1 MSKSSTSKSSDD
13 EYYGDNGEEFRSAI
27 LNNKYCL
34 IDKIGYGSYSSVWLA
49 YCISDNNFYAIKIQ
63 NSEDYEEGLQE
74 MNILNR
80 IKELNSKYLINI
92 VDSFEVVKQEEK
104 LKKYKKGNKKY
115 TKKVIINNKFI
126 CMVLPLM
133 ACSLYTLIKRGKY
146 SKGLGN
152 ELMLKSINCLL
163 NSISILHENLKLCH
177 TDLKPENMLISG
189 YSFKVSE
196 IIEEYSKFN
205 LKNLYENKLKE
216 ELILKN
222 YDLQNS
228 NVKKKVRKL
237 KTNILKS
244 LHIKILDS
252 MTSISNNSDSESD
265 SESTNSESNYS
276 EINEIINSKNL
287 ENCEIVLTDF
297 GSNIKIKNLEEY
309 DEIQTR
315 YYRAPEVI
323 LKLNYNEKIDIWSIG
338 CCLYEIYSGE
348 ILFNP
353 DKDNETT
360 RDMNHLNLIQNMIGE
375 IPRSLVKKSPVRKE
389 FFKDGKLKINRSG
402 KHLDELL
409 NEIQNPNEDIANL
422 IKKCLIIDPNERPNI
437 IELNSYFVKINNK
450 IC

>member
-27 LNNKYCL
+27 LNNKYSL

-63 NSEDYEEGLQE
+63 NSEDYEEGLEE

-80 IKELNSKYLINI
+80 IKELNSKHLINI
-92 VDSFEVVKQEEK
+92 VDGFEIVKQEEK
-104 LKKYKKGNKKY
+104 LKKFKKGNKKY
-115 TKKVIINNKFI
+115 TKKVTVNNKFI

-152 ELMLKSINCLL
+152 ELMLKSINCLVS
-163 NSISILHENLKLCH
+163 SISLLHGNLRLCH

-189 YSFKVSE
+189 CSFKVSE

-205 LKNLYENKLKE
+205 LRSLYEKSLDE
-216 ELILKN
+216 EIKLKN
-222 YDLQNS
+222 YDLQNQ
-228 NVKKKVRKL
+228 NIKKKIRKL
-237 KTNILKS
+237 KANILKK
-244 LHIKILDS
+244 LHVKILDS
-252 MTSISNNSDSESD
+252 MTSISKDTDSSSSDED
-265 SESTNSESNYS
+265 SNSESNYS
-276 EINEIINSKNL
+276 EINEIINPKNL
-287 ENCEIVLTDF
+287 ESCEVVLTDF
-297 GSNIKIKNLEEY
+297 GSNIRIKDLEEY

-338 CCLYEIYSGE
+338 CCLYEIYTGE

-353 DKDNETT
+353 DKDCDTS
-360 RDMNHLNLIQNMIGE
+360 RDMNHLNLIQNLIGE
-375 IPRSLVKKSPVRKE
+375 IPKNLIKKSPVKKE
-389 FFKDGKLKINRSG
+389 FFKDGKLKISKEE
-402 KHLDELL
+402 KHLDKLL
-409 NEIQNPNEDIANL
+409 EEVQNPNEDIANL
-422 IKKCLIIDPNERPNI
+422 IRKCLIIDPNERPNI
-437 IELNSYFVKINNK
+437 IELKNFFLKINDEV
-450 IC
+450 C